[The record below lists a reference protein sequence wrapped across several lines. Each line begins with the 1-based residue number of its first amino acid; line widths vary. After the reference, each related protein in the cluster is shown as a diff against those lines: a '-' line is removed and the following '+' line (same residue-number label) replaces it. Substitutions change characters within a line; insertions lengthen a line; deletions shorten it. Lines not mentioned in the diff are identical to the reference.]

1 MNLRIFSQHN
11 YQKKSILARDF
22 SNYFSFDFCYLQPM
36 RISTKTQ
43 LALVS
48 LALVCLIGV
57 VCSLIAN
64 SIVTNH
70 VIREAQET
78 VKKDLNAA
86 RYVYT
91 SRIRGI
97 NKTIR

>member
-1 MNLRIFSQHN
+1 MKIP
-11 YQKKSILARDF
+11 K
-22 SNYFSFDFCYLQPM
+22 
-36 RISTKTQ
+36 KTQ
-43 LALVS
+43 LVLIS
-48 LALVCLIGV
+48 LALVCLTGV
-57 VCSLIAN
+57 VCNLIAN

-78 VKKDLNAA
+78 VKEDLNAA